1 MPQGE
6 VGEGKRRDQEER
18 HSVGMRRGGVDEVH
32 SEGGVV
38 EIRKGYGG
46 AELGE
51 RAVERAFC
59 LAPGVFLEPKQELH
73 VSIVSRA
80 IFSFF

>member
-1 MPQGE
+1 MSQGE

-18 HSVGMRRGGVDEVH
+18 HSVRMRRAGVDEVH

-38 EIRKGYGG
+38 EVREGDGG

-51 RAVERAFC
+51 GAVERAFC
-59 LAPGVFLEPKQELH
+59 FAPGVSLKPIPDIP
-73 VSIVSRA
+73 VSLVS
-80 IFSFF
+80 